1 VKTWPLQRL
10 KIKKVMGNQVHKME
24 KASEAMSVEEI
35 GLRSLV
41 SCTDDG
47 IGNVRI
53 PYERDNAMALGL
65 IS

>member
-1 VKTWPLQRL
+1 
-10 KIKKVMGNQVHKME
+10 MGNQVHKME
-24 KASEAMSVEEI
+24 KASEAMSVEKI